1 MVGAGEGATWRF
13 SGSFA
18 NPHIG
23 DREMHS
29 TLGTV
34 LFSYGAVGFALFAVT
49 MALIFRPA
57 PWAHILYSL
66 PIWAYGVTHQGLRF
80 ATFWVFFALVFGT
93 AHYLAGSRPAEAAPG
108 RAPVIDLRSPSL
120 SPRLVAADRRR

>member
-1 MVGAGEGATWRF
+1 MTGAGEGATWRF

-49 MALIFRPA
+49 MALI
-57 PWAHILYSL
+57 S
-66 PIWAYGVTHQGLRF
+66 G
-80 ATFWVFFALVFGT
+80 
-93 AHYLAGSRPAEAAPG
+93 
-108 RAPVIDLRSPSL
+108 
-120 SPRLVAADRRR
+120 PRLGRTSFIRCRSGRTA